1 MKDTQNFTA
10 QRLPNGVT
18 EITDLSGVH
27 CFLVEGRDKALL
39 IDTMTGLRGLP
50 AFVATLTDLPVEVAL
65 THGHMDHAGGV
76 FEFGRCYIHPADIP
90 MLDGRTLPA
99 RVGYVR
105 GQLPPGEAPE
115 ASAFVPDGPVEF
127 VPLKAGDKLD
137 LGGRVLE
144 VLHVPGHTRGSL
156 CYLDTASGDFFAG
169 DACNNNTLLMMD
181 VSATIEEWLM
191 SAEYILAE
199 GNPNVILCERGIR
212 TFETYTRNT
221 LDLSAVLA
229 AKQLSHLPVVV
240 DPSHACGRAWMVEG
254 MAVAAV
260 AAGADGLLIEVHNDP
275 PNALCDGA
283 QSLTPEQFA
292 ALMDKVRAVAAC
304 VGREV

>member
-65 THGHMDHAGGV
+65 THGHMDHAVGV

-137 LGGRVLE
+137 LGGRALE

-181 VSATIEEWLM
+181 VSATIEEYLEALLALKERQGDIRRFYLFHGP
-191 SAEYILAE
+191 SLQDKSCIDDNIQCCRDILAGTDDRVPVDFLGRPGYLAKE
-199 GNPNVILCERGIR
+199 RTPGTFSRKDGRFGN
-212 TFETYTRNT
+212 
-221 LDLSAVLA
+221 
-229 AKQLSHLPVVV
+229 VVYN
-240 DPSHACGRAWMVEG
+240 P
-254 MAVAAV
+254 
-260 AAGADGLLIEVHNDP
+260 
-275 PNALCDGA
+275 
-283 QSLTPEQFA
+283 QQ
-292 ALMDKVRAVAAC
+292 VRK
-304 VGREV
+304 G

>member
-27 CFLVEGRDKALL
+27 CFLVEGQDKALL

-137 LGGRVLE
+137 LGGRALE

-181 VSATIEEWLM
+181 VSATIEEYLGALLALKERQGDIRRFYLFHGP
-191 SAEYILAE
+191 SLQDKSCIDDNIQCCRDILAGTDDRVPVDFLGRPGYLAKE
-199 GNPNVILCERGIR
+199 RTPGTFSRKDGRFGN
-212 TFETYTRNT
+212 
-221 LDLSAVLA
+221 VLYNP
-229 AKQLSHLPVVV
+229 Q
-240 DPSHACGRAWMVEG
+240 
-254 MAVAAV
+254 
-260 AAGADGLLIEVHNDP
+260 
-275 PNALCDGA
+275 
-283 QSLTPEQFA
+283 Q
-292 ALMDKVRAVAAC
+292 VRK
-304 VGREV
+304 G

>member
-65 THGHMDHAGGV
+65 AHGHMDHAGGV

-137 LGGRVLE
+137 LGGRALE

-181 VSATIEEWLM
+181 VSATIEEYLEALLALKERQGDIRRFYLFHGP
-191 SAEYILAE
+191 SLQDKSCIDDNIQCCRDILAGTDDRVPVDFLGRPGYLAKE
-199 GNPNVILCERGIR
+199 RTPGTFSRKDGRFGN
-212 TFETYTRNT
+212 
-221 LDLSAVLA
+221 
-229 AKQLSHLPVVV
+229 VVYN
-240 DPSHACGRAWMVEG
+240 P
-254 MAVAAV
+254 
-260 AAGADGLLIEVHNDP
+260 
-275 PNALCDGA
+275 
-283 QSLTPEQFA
+283 QQ
-292 ALMDKVRAVAAC
+292 VRK
-304 VGREV
+304 G

>member
-115 ASAFVPDGPVEF
+115 ASAFVPDDPVEF

-137 LGGRVLE
+137 LGGRALE

-181 VSATIEEWLM
+181 VSATIEEYLGALLALKERQGDIRRFYLFHGP
-191 SAEYILAE
+191 SLQDKSCIDDNIQCCRDILAGTDDRVPVDFLGRPGYLAKE
-199 GNPNVILCERGIR
+199 RTPGTFSRKDGRFGN
-212 TFETYTRNT
+212 
-221 LDLSAVLA
+221 
-229 AKQLSHLPVVV
+229 VVYN
-240 DPSHACGRAWMVEG
+240 P
-254 MAVAAV
+254 
-260 AAGADGLLIEVHNDP
+260 
-275 PNALCDGA
+275 
-283 QSLTPEQFA
+283 QQ
-292 ALMDKVRAVAAC
+292 VRK
-304 VGREV
+304 G

>member
-10 QRLPNGVT
+10 QRRPNGVT

-115 ASAFVPDGPVEF
+115 ASAFVPDDPVEF

-137 LGGRVLE
+137 LGGRALE

-181 VSATIEEWLM
+181 VSATIEEYLGALLALKERQGDIRRFYLFHGP
-191 SAEYILAE
+191 SLQDKSCIDDNIQCCRDILAGTDDRVPVDFLGRSGYLAKE
-199 GNPNVILCERGIR
+199 RTPGTFSRKDGRFGN
-212 TFETYTRNT
+212 
-221 LDLSAVLA
+221 
-229 AKQLSHLPVVV
+229 VVYN
-240 DPSHACGRAWMVEG
+240 P
-254 MAVAAV
+254 
-260 AAGADGLLIEVHNDP
+260 
-275 PNALCDGA
+275 
-283 QSLTPEQFA
+283 QQ
-292 ALMDKVRAVAAC
+292 VRK
-304 VGREV
+304 G

>member
-115 ASAFVPDGPVEF
+115 ASAFVPDVPVEF

-137 LGGRVLE
+137 LGGRALE

-181 VSATIEEWLM
+181 VSATIEEYLEALLALKERQGDIRRFYLFHGP
-191 SAEYILAE
+191 SLQYKSCIDDNIQCCRDILAGTDYCVPVDFLGRPGYLAKE
-199 GNPNVILCERGIR
+199 RTPGTFSRKDGRFGNIVYNP
-212 TFETYTRNT
+212 
-221 LDLSAVLA
+221 
-229 AKQLSHLPVVV
+229 Q
-240 DPSHACGRAWMVEG
+240 
-254 MAVAAV
+254 
-260 AAGADGLLIEVHNDP
+260 
-275 PNALCDGA
+275 
-283 QSLTPEQFA
+283 Q
-292 ALMDKVRAVAAC
+292 VRK
-304 VGREV
+304 G

>member
-50 AFVATLTDLPVEVAL
+50 AFVATLTDLPVEAAL

-181 VSATIEEWLM
+181 VSATIEEYLEALLALKERQGDIRRFYLFHGP
-191 SAEYILAE
+191 SLQDKSCIDDNIQCCRDILAGTDDRVPVDFLGRSGYLAKE
-199 GNPNVILCERGIR
+199 RTPGTFSRKDGRFGNIVYNP
-212 TFETYTRNT
+212 
-221 LDLSAVLA
+221 
-229 AKQLSHLPVVV
+229 Q
-240 DPSHACGRAWMVEG
+240 
-254 MAVAAV
+254 
-260 AAGADGLLIEVHNDP
+260 
-275 PNALCDGA
+275 
-283 QSLTPEQFA
+283 Q
-292 ALMDKVRAVAAC
+292 VRK
-304 VGREV
+304 G

>member
-50 AFVATLTDLPVEVAL
+50 AFVTTLTDLPVEVAL

-127 VPLKAGDKLD
+127 VPLKAGNKLD

-181 VSATIEEWLM
+181 VSATIEEYLGALLALKERQGDIRRFYLFHGP
-191 SAEYILAE
+191 SLQDKSCIDDNIQCCRDILAGTDDRVPVDFLGRPGYLAKE
-199 GNPNVILCERGIR
+199 RTPGTFSRKDGRFGNIVYNP
-212 TFETYTRNT
+212 
-221 LDLSAVLA
+221 
-229 AKQLSHLPVVV
+229 Q
-240 DPSHACGRAWMVEG
+240 
-254 MAVAAV
+254 
-260 AAGADGLLIEVHNDP
+260 
-275 PNALCDGA
+275 
-283 QSLTPEQFA
+283 Q
-292 ALMDKVRAVAAC
+292 VRK
-304 VGREV
+304 G

>member
-50 AFVATLTDLPVEVAL
+50 AFVTTLTDLPVEVAL

-137 LGGRVLE
+137 LGGRALE

-181 VSATIEEWLM
+181 VSATIEEYLGALLALKERQGDIRRFYLFHGP
-191 SAEYILAE
+191 SLQDKSCIDDNIQCCRDILAGTDDRVPVDFLGRPGYLAKE
-199 GNPNVILCERGIR
+199 RTPGTFSRKDGRFGNIVYNP
-212 TFETYTRNT
+212 
-221 LDLSAVLA
+221 
-229 AKQLSHLPVVV
+229 Q
-240 DPSHACGRAWMVEG
+240 
-254 MAVAAV
+254 
-260 AAGADGLLIEVHNDP
+260 
-275 PNALCDGA
+275 
-283 QSLTPEQFA
+283 Q
-292 ALMDKVRAVAAC
+292 VRK
-304 VGREV
+304 G

>member
-137 LGGRVLE
+137 LGGRALE

-156 CYLDTASGDFFAG
+156 CYLDTASGDFFAR

-181 VSATIEEWLM
+181 VSATIEEYLEALLALKERQGDIRRFYLFHGP
-191 SAEYILAE
+191 SLQDKSCIDDNIQCCRDILAGTDDRVPVDFLGRSGYLAKE
-199 GNPNVILCERGIR
+199 RTPGTFSRKDGRFGN
-212 TFETYTRNT
+212 
-221 LDLSAVLA
+221 
-229 AKQLSHLPVVV
+229 VVYN
-240 DPSHACGRAWMVEG
+240 P
-254 MAVAAV
+254 
-260 AAGADGLLIEVHNDP
+260 
-275 PNALCDGA
+275 
-283 QSLTPEQFA
+283 QQ
-292 ALMDKVRAVAAC
+292 VRK
-304 VGREV
+304 G

>member
-39 IDTMTGLRGLP
+39 IDAMTGLRGLP

-90 MLDGRTLPA
+90 MLDGRTLPV

-169 DACNNNTLLMMD
+169 DACNNNNTLLMMD
-181 VSATIEEWLM
+181 VSATIEEYLEALLALKARQGDIQRFYLFHGP
-191 SAEYILAE
+191 SLQDKSCIDDNIQCCRDILAGTDDRVPVDFLGRPGYLAKE
-199 GNPNVILCERGIR
+199 RTPGTFSRKDGRFGN
-212 TFETYTRNT
+212 
-221 LDLSAVLA
+221 
-229 AKQLSHLPVVV
+229 VVYN
-240 DPSHACGRAWMVEG
+240 P
-254 MAVAAV
+254 
-260 AAGADGLLIEVHNDP
+260 
-275 PNALCDGA
+275 
-283 QSLTPEQFA
+283 QQ
-292 ALMDKVRAVAAC
+292 VRK
-304 VGREV
+304 G

>member
-181 VSATIEEWLM
+181 VSATIEEYLEALLALKERQGARGFCSRAQPPEQTP
-191 SAEYILAE
+191 SAITSVL
-199 GNPNVILCERGIR
+199 PRH
-212 TFETYTRNT
+212 
-221 LDLSAVLA
+221 LA
-229 AKQLSHLPVVV
+229 APTTASRGLFGPPRLSGQGANPRHLQPQGRPVWERRLQ
-240 DPSHACGRAWMVEG
+240 PP
-254 MAVAAV
+254 
-260 AAGADGLLIEVHNDP
+260 AGAQGLRCLP
-275 PNALCDGA
+275 
-283 QSLTPEQFA
+283 
-292 ALMDKVRAVAAC
+292 
-304 VGREV
+304 

>member
-137 LGGRVLE
+137 LGGRALE

-181 VSATIEEWLM
+181 VSATIEEYLGALLALKERQGDIRRFYLFHGP
-191 SAEYILAE
+191 SLQDKSCIDDNIQCCRDILAGTDDRVPVDFLGRPGYLAKE
-199 GNPNVILCERGIR
+199 RAPGTFSRKDGRFGNIVYNP
-212 TFETYTRNT
+212 
-221 LDLSAVLA
+221 
-229 AKQLSHLPVVV
+229 Q
-240 DPSHACGRAWMVEG
+240 
-254 MAVAAV
+254 
-260 AAGADGLLIEVHNDP
+260 
-275 PNALCDGA
+275 
-283 QSLTPEQFA
+283 Q
-292 ALMDKVRAVAAC
+292 VRK
-304 VGREV
+304 G

>member
-181 VSATIEEWLM
+181 VSATIEEYLGALLALKERQGDIRRFYLFHGP
-191 SAEYILAE
+191 SLQDKSCIDDNIQCCRDILAGTDDRVPVDFLGRPGYLAKE
-199 GNPNVILCERGIR
+199 RTPGTFSRKDGRFGNIVYNP
-212 TFETYTRNT
+212 
-221 LDLSAVLA
+221 
-229 AKQLSHLPVVV
+229 Q
-240 DPSHACGRAWMVEG
+240 
-254 MAVAAV
+254 
-260 AAGADGLLIEVHNDP
+260 
-275 PNALCDGA
+275 
-283 QSLTPEQFA
+283 Q
-292 ALMDKVRAVAAC
+292 VRK
-304 VGREV
+304 G

>member
-137 LGGRVLE
+137 LGGRALE

-181 VSATIEEWLM
+181 VSATIEEYLGALLALKERQGDIRRFYLFHGP
-191 SAEYILAE
+191 SLQDKSCIDDNIQCCRDILAGTDDRVPVDFLGRPGYLAKE
-199 GNPNVILCERGIR
+199 RTPGPFSRKDGRFGNIVYNP
-212 TFETYTRNT
+212 
-221 LDLSAVLA
+221 
-229 AKQLSHLPVVV
+229 Q
-240 DPSHACGRAWMVEG
+240 
-254 MAVAAV
+254 
-260 AAGADGLLIEVHNDP
+260 
-275 PNALCDGA
+275 
-283 QSLTPEQFA
+283 Q
-292 ALMDKVRAVAAC
+292 VRK
-304 VGREV
+304 G

>member
-76 FEFGRCYIHPADIP
+76 FAFGRCYIHPADIP

-115 ASAFVPDGPVEF
+115 ESAFVPDGPVEF

-137 LGGRVLE
+137 LGGRALE

-181 VSATIEEWLM
+181 VSATIEEYLEALLALKERQGDIRRFYLFHGP
-191 SAEYILAE
+191 SLQDKSCIDDNIQCCRDILAGTDDRVPVDFLGRPGYLAKE
-199 GNPNVILCERGIR
+199 RTPGTFSRKDGRFGNIVYNP
-212 TFETYTRNT
+212 
-221 LDLSAVLA
+221 
-229 AKQLSHLPVVV
+229 Q
-240 DPSHACGRAWMVEG
+240 
-254 MAVAAV
+254 
-260 AAGADGLLIEVHNDP
+260 
-275 PNALCDGA
+275 
-283 QSLTPEQFA
+283 Q
-292 ALMDKVRAVAAC
+292 VRK
-304 VGREV
+304 G

>member
-1 MKDTQNFTA
+1 MKNTQNFTA

-27 CFLVEGRDKALL
+27 CFLVEGQDKALL

-181 VSATIEEWLM
+181 VSATIEEYLGALLALKERQGDIRRFYLFHGP
-191 SAEYILAE
+191 SLQDKSCIDDNIQCCRDILAGTDDRVPVDFLGRPGYLAKE
-199 GNPNVILCERGIR
+199 RTPGTFSRKDGRFGN
-212 TFETYTRNT
+212 
-221 LDLSAVLA
+221 VLYNP
-229 AKQLSHLPVVV
+229 Q
-240 DPSHACGRAWMVEG
+240 
-254 MAVAAV
+254 
-260 AAGADGLLIEVHNDP
+260 
-275 PNALCDGA
+275 
-283 QSLTPEQFA
+283 Q
-292 ALMDKVRAVAAC
+292 VRK
-304 VGREV
+304 G

>member
-27 CFLVEGRDKALL
+27 CFLVEGQDKALL

-137 LGGRVLE
+137 LGGRALE

-181 VSATIEEWLM
+181 VSATIEEYLGALLALKERQGDIRRFYLFHGP
-191 SAEYILAE
+191 SLQDKSCIDDNIQCCRDILAGTDDRVPVDFLGRPGYLAKE
-199 GNPNVILCERGIR
+199 RTPGTFSRKDGRFGN
-212 TFETYTRNT
+212 
-221 LDLSAVLA
+221 
-229 AKQLSHLPVVV
+229 VVYN
-240 DPSHACGRAWMVEG
+240 P
-254 MAVAAV
+254 
-260 AAGADGLLIEVHNDP
+260 
-275 PNALCDGA
+275 
-283 QSLTPEQFA
+283 QQ
-292 ALMDKVRAVAAC
+292 VRK
-304 VGREV
+304 G

>member
-10 QRLPNGVT
+10 QRLPDGVT

-27 CFLVEGRDKALL
+27 CFLVEGQDKALL

-137 LGGRVLE
+137 LGGRALE

-181 VSATIEEWLM
+181 VSATIEEYLGALLALKERQGDIRRFYLFHGP
-191 SAEYILAE
+191 SLQDKSCIDDNIQCCRDILAGTDDRVPVDFLGRPGYLAKE
-199 GNPNVILCERGIR
+199 RTPGTFSRKDGRFGNIVYNP
-212 TFETYTRNT
+212 
-221 LDLSAVLA
+221 
-229 AKQLSHLPVVV
+229 Q
-240 DPSHACGRAWMVEG
+240 
-254 MAVAAV
+254 
-260 AAGADGLLIEVHNDP
+260 
-275 PNALCDGA
+275 
-283 QSLTPEQFA
+283 Q
-292 ALMDKVRAVAAC
+292 VRK
-304 VGREV
+304 G

>member
-50 AFVATLTDLPVEVAL
+50 AFVATLTDLSVEVAL

-137 LGGRVLE
+137 LGGRALE

-181 VSATIEEWLM
+181 VSATIEEYLEALLALKERQGDIRRFYLFHGP
-191 SAEYILAE
+191 SLQDKSCIDDNIQCCRDILAGTDDRVPVDFLGRPGYLAKE
-199 GNPNVILCERGIR
+199 RTPGTFSRKDGRFGNIVYNP
-212 TFETYTRNT
+212 
-221 LDLSAVLA
+221 
-229 AKQLSHLPVVV
+229 Q
-240 DPSHACGRAWMVEG
+240 
-254 MAVAAV
+254 
-260 AAGADGLLIEVHNDP
+260 
-275 PNALCDGA
+275 
-283 QSLTPEQFA
+283 Q
-292 ALMDKVRAVAAC
+292 VRK
-304 VGREV
+304 G

>member
-27 CFLVEGRDKALL
+27 CFLVEGQDKALL

-137 LGGRVLE
+137 LGGRALE

-181 VSATIEEWLM
+181 VSATIEEYLEALLALKERQGDIRRFYLFHGP
-191 SAEYILAE
+191 SLQDKSCIDDNIQCCRDILAGTDDRVPVDFLGRSGYLAKE
-199 GNPNVILCERGIR
+199 RTPGTFSRKDGRFGN
-212 TFETYTRNT
+212 
-221 LDLSAVLA
+221 
-229 AKQLSHLPVVV
+229 VVYN
-240 DPSHACGRAWMVEG
+240 P
-254 MAVAAV
+254 
-260 AAGADGLLIEVHNDP
+260 
-275 PNALCDGA
+275 
-283 QSLTPEQFA
+283 QQ
-292 ALMDKVRAVAAC
+292 VRK
-304 VGREV
+304 G

>member
-10 QRLPNGVT
+10 QRLPDGVT

-115 ASAFVPDGPVEF
+115 TSAFVPDGPVEF

-137 LGGRVLE
+137 LGGRALE

-181 VSATIEEWLM
+181 VSATIEEYLEALLALKERQGDIQRFYLFHGP
-191 SAEYILAE
+191 SLQDKSCIDDNIQCCRDILAGTDDRVPVDFLGRPGYLAKE
-199 GNPNVILCERGIR
+199 RTPGTFSRKDGRFGN
-212 TFETYTRNT
+212 
-221 LDLSAVLA
+221 
-229 AKQLSHLPVVV
+229 VVYN
-240 DPSHACGRAWMVEG
+240 P
-254 MAVAAV
+254 
-260 AAGADGLLIEVHNDP
+260 
-275 PNALCDGA
+275 
-283 QSLTPEQFA
+283 QQ
-292 ALMDKVRAVAAC
+292 VRK
-304 VGREV
+304 G